1 MTSRSRLSDSAALRK
16 LLNLRQ
22 TGTAGHP
29 HQPLFLQNHPH
40 AKPFPS
46 FLQYCLHF
54 GRPAGQAFSQPQEGC
69 YFTGE
74 RQLGDLAPRSGLIN
88 SLPGLPQPQEA
99 HLPQGSPYKSS
110 MISQKK
116 HLAFS
121 SDFFFMACYCS
132 YIFLL
137 FSHSWTPF
145 TSKLPLPTAMLN
157 IFLNYWFNTLVLK

>member
-1 MTSRSRLSDSAALRK
+1 MPSWSRLSDSSTLRK
-16 LLNLRQ
+16 LLKPRQ
-22 TGTAGHP
+22 TGTAVHP
-29 HQPLFLQNHPH
+29 HQPLFLQNHPR

-46 FLQYCLHF
+46 FFHHCLNL
-54 GRPAGQAFSQPQEGC
+54 GRPAGRAFSQPQEGC

-74 RQLGDLAPRSGLIN
+74 RQFSDLAPGSGLIN
-88 SLPGLPQPQEA
+88 SFPGLPQPQEA
-99 HLPQGSPYKSS
+99 HLPLGNPYKSLL
-110 MISQKK
+110 MTQKK

-132 YIFLL
+132 YTFLL

>member
-1 MTSRSRLSDSAALRK
+1 MTSWSRLSDSSALRI
-16 LLNLRQ
+16 LLNRRQ

-29 HQPLFLQNHPH
+29 HQPLFLQNHPR

-46 FLQYCLHF
+46 FLQYCLHL
-54 GRPAGQAFSQPQEGC
+54 GRPAGLAFSQPQEGC

-88 SLPGLPQPQEA
+88 SLPGLPQLQEA
-99 HLPQGSPYKSS
+99 HLPLGSPYKSL

-132 YIFLL
+132 YTFLL
-137 FSHSWTPF
+137 FSPSGTPF
-145 TSKLPLPTAMLN
+145 TSKLPWPTAMLN
-157 IFLNYWFNTLVLK
+157 LFLNY

>member
-1 MTSRSRLSDSAALRK
+1 MPSWSRLSDSSTLRK
-16 LLNLRQ
+16 LLKPRQ
-22 TGTAGHP
+22 TGTAVHP

-99 HLPQGSPYKSS
+99 HLPLGSPYKSS

-145 TSKLPLPTAMLN
+145 TFKLPWPTAMLN
-157 IFLNYWFNTLVLK
+157 LFLNY

>member
-1 MTSRSRLSDSAALRK
+1 MTSWSRLSDSSALRI
-16 LLNLRQ
+16 LLNRRQ

-29 HQPLFLQNHPH
+29 HQPLFLQNHPR

-46 FLQYCLHF
+46 FLQYCLHL
-54 GRPAGQAFSQPQEGC
+54 GRPAGLAFSQPQEGC

-88 SLPGLPQPQEA
+88 SLPGLPQLQEA
-99 HLPQGSPYKSS
+99 HLPLGSPYKSL

-132 YIFLL
+132 YTFLL

-157 IFLNYWFNTLVLK
+157 LFFFYY

>member
-99 HLPQGSPYKSS
+99 HLPLGSPYKSS

-132 YIFLL
+132 YTFLL

-145 TSKLPLPTAMLN
+145 TFKLPWPTAMLN
-157 IFLNYWFNTLVLK
+157 LFLNY

>member
-99 HLPQGSPYKSS
+99 HRPLGSPYKSS

-121 SDFFFMACYCS
+121 SDFFFYGM
-132 YIFLL
+132 LL
-137 FSHSWTPF
+137 FLYFFIVFSLMDSIYLQI
-145 TSKLPLPTAMLN
+145 TSANCYAEYFFKL
-157 IFLNYWFNTLVLK
+157 LV

>member
-99 HLPQGSPYKSS
+99 HLPLGSPYKSS

-132 YIFLL
+132 YTFLL
-137 FSHSWTPF
+137 FSQSWTPF

-157 IFLNYWFNTLVLK
+157 LFLNY

>member
-99 HLPQGSPYKSS
+99 HLPLGSPYKSS

-145 TSKLPLPTAMLN
+145 TFKLPWPTAMLN
-157 IFLNYWFNTLVLK
+157 LFLNY

>member
-54 GRPAGQAFSQPQEGC
+54 GRPTGQAFSQPQEGC

-99 HLPQGSPYKSS
+99 HLPLGNPYKSLL
-110 MISQKK
+110 MTQKK

-145 TSKLPLPTAMLN
+145 TFKLPWPTAMLN
-157 IFLNYWFNTLVLK
+157 LFLNY

>member
-1 MTSRSRLSDSAALRK
+1 MTSWSRLSDSSALRI
-16 LLNLRQ
+16 LLNRRQ

-29 HQPLFLQNHPH
+29 HQPLFLQNHPR

-46 FLQYCLHF
+46 FLQYCLHL
-54 GRPAGQAFSQPQEGC
+54 GRPAGLAFSQPQEGC

-88 SLPGLPQPQEA
+88 SLPGLPRLQEA
-99 HLPQGSPYKSS
+99 HLPLGSPYKSL

-121 SDFFFMACYCS
+121 SDFFFMACYYS
-132 YIFLL
+132 YTFLL
-137 FSHSWTPF
+137 FSHSWIPF

-157 IFLNYWFNTLVLK
+157 LFLNY